1 MSEILVWFSWMHRI
15 EWICGFLFL
24 FCCNQTKKLFLGCK
38 LRWSTKREKKNNFMS
53 GSVLQKSSP
62 KNFVKFTGCRSTCAI
77 IAHWLYHNVVDIQV
91 VNFIKKGLQDRF
103 FPANFAKFF
112 RTYFGQKTSKWLLL
126 VFTSEAFQNTSG
138 RLFILFTDLY
148 RHIQQLFHSYFSRV
162 LFK

>member
-1 MSEILVWFSWMHRI
+1 MNAQNWMDL
-15 EWICGFLFL
+15 WIPFPLLLQSIKKIVFRL
-24 FCCNQTKKLFLGCK
+24 QTSLIYKKG
-38 LRWSTKREKKNNFMS
+38 KKNNFMS

>member
-1 MSEILVWFSWMHRI
+1 MDL
-15 EWICGFLFL
+15 WIPFPLLLQSIKKIVFKL
-24 FCCNQTKKLFLGCK
+24 QTSLIYKKG
-38 LRWSTKREKKNNFMS
+38 KKNNFMS

-112 RTYFGQKTSKWLLL
+112 RTYFGQKTSEWLLL

-148 RHIQQLFHSYFSRV
+148 QHIQQLFHSYFSRV